1 MDLTAGD
8 AVAQSAIDL
17 PEELL
22 VDGPEDQREKL
33 KSVDDEPRG
42 DKHIAEDQVAQK
54 LGLQQPN
61 EVHDVWVLLLKNK
74 YPQGNISRRKKDPGP
89 RKVSATQTNAKC

>member
-1 MDLTAGD
+1 
-8 AVAQSAIDL
+8 
-17 PEELL
+17 
-22 VDGPEDQREKL
+22 
-33 KSVDDEPRG
+33 
-42 DKHIAEDQVAQK
+42 VAQK